1 MNTIATY
8 SIPLASPA
16 PQPPVLRAEK
26 STAPVTVTWKEWLTP
41 KLGRSRQQ
49 EQLQRQRPQDRHG
62 YYDDDDDHDDASPR
76 VTRRQQQ
83 WRNRSASFDI
93 TPTATNTT
101 SISNSVCNKDSELF
115 GGLDRISKSAYTF
128 GATNRNAHRVNGVT
142 GGARNDSL
150 HSSHSRLT
158 TFLLRL
164 YSILPEYCA
173 HLSSTSEDTLL
184 SIGEASKAVDFLEK
198 KNKADHHL
206 SHDTTTK
213 GDRGAA
219 KSPLPS
225 PVLRVSPAS
234 STSAPSSPTHSPTK
248 TLTKDFRSWLSP
260 QQQIVSTAGLAS
272 KWNAKEESEWERFAS
287 PFLNL
292 IAAEC
297 LYARMEHVLDPSR
310 CFSSTGAG
318 AREDSSSNDLKGVDE
333 SEKRIGIRTVERSL
347 FAIPPPFISPADS
360 SKRGSRRLITIYRQI
375 REELVI
381 VGEYLVDP
389 VIGARGAGGGTT
401 TPPAVSSEC
410 NTALKQRDFAA
421 ASLRTTLNALI
432 SFIDAR
438 VVLIR
443 IHGELCFFQVP
454 PSLHLLKDEG
464 SRGLC
469 GQSCKKWI
477 ALAQQCQ
484 TSKEPIS
491 AFVVNEEKVCVPQ
504 RAVSN
509 IMKELKC
516 LELVL
521 TSIGNLLACE

>member
-1 MNTIATY
+1 MNATAIY
-8 SIPLASPA
+8 SIPLAPPA
-16 PQPPVLRAEK
+16 PQPPVLRVEK
-26 STAPVTVTWKEWLTP
+26 KPVTVTWKEWLSP

-49 EQLQRQRPQDRHG
+49 QQLQRQRPHDRNG
-62 YYDDDDDHDDASPR
+62 YNDDDDDDASPR
-76 VTRRQQQ
+76 ATRRQQQ
-83 WRNRSASFDI
+83 RRNRSASFDL
-93 TPTATNTT
+93 TPTTTNTT
-101 SISNSVCNKDSELF
+101 SISNAVGDKDSELLF
-115 GGLDRISKSAYTF
+115 GGRDRISKSAYAF
-128 GATNRNAHRVNGVT
+128 GATNRNAQRGNGVT

-150 HSSHSRLT
+150 HSSHTLLT

-173 HLSSTSEDTLL
+173 HLSLTSEDTLL
-184 SIGEASKAVDFLEK
+184 SMGEASKAVDVLEK
-198 KNKADHHL
+198 KNKADHHM
-206 SHDTTTK
+206 SHDTKTK
-213 GDRGAA
+213 GGRGAG

-225 PVLRVSPAS
+225 PVLRESPAS
-234 STSAPSSPTHSPTK
+234 STSAPSSPAHIPTK
-248 TLTKDFRSWLSP
+248 TLANDFRSWLSP
-260 QQQIVSTAGLAS
+260 QQQRVSTVSMAS
-272 KWNAKEESEWERFAS
+272 KWNANESQWESFAS

-310 CFSSTGAG
+310 CFSSTEAG
-318 AREDSSSNDLKGVDE
+318 GRGDSSSNDLKRVDK
-333 SEKRIGIRTVERSL
+333 SEKRIGVCRAERSL
-347 FAIPPPFISPADS
+347 SAIPLPFVSPADS
-360 SKRGSRRLITIYRQI
+360 SKRGSRRLIAIYRQI

-389 VIGARGAGGGTT
+389 VIGARGAGGGTIYS
-401 TPPAVSSEC
+401 PAVSS
-410 NTALKQRDFAA
+410 AA
-421 ASLRTTLNALI
+421 TSLRTTLNALI

-454 PSLHLLKDEG
+454 PSLHILKDEG
-464 SRGLC
+464 HGLC

-484 TSKEPIS
+484 TSKEQVS
-491 AFVVNEEKVCVPQ
+491 AFVANEEKVCVPQ

-509 IMKELKC
+509 TVKELKC

>member
-1 MNTIATY
+1 MNATAIY
-8 SIPLASPA
+8 SIPLAPPA
-16 PQPPVLRAEK
+16 PQPPALRVEK
-26 STAPVTVTWKEWLTP
+26 NTAPVTVTWKEWLSP

-49 EQLQRQRPQDRHG
+49 QQLQRQRPQNRNG
-62 YYDDDDDHDDASPR
+62 YYDDDDDHDGASPR
-76 VTRRQQQ
+76 ATRRQQQ
-83 WRNRSASFDI
+83 RRNRSASFDL

-101 SISNSVCNKDSELF
+101 SFSNADGDNDSELLF
-115 GGLDRISKSAYTF
+115 GGRDRISKSAYAF
-128 GATNRNAHRVNGVT
+128 SATNRNAHRGNGAT

-150 HSSHSRLT
+150 HSSHSLLT

-164 YSILPEYCA
+164 YTILPEFCA
-173 HLSSTSEDTLL
+173 HLSLTSEDTLL
-184 SIGEASKAVDFLEK
+184 SIGEASKAVDVLEK
-198 KNKADHHL
+198 KNKADHRL
-206 SHDTTTK
+206 SHETTTK
-213 GDRGAA
+213 RGRGAA

-225 PVLRVSPAS
+225 SVLRESPAS
-234 STSAPSSPTHSPTK
+234 STSAPSSPAHSPTK
-248 TLTKDFRSWLSP
+248 TLTNDFRSWLSP
-260 QQQIVSTAGLAS
+260 QQQIVSTVGLAS
-272 KWNAKEESEWERFAS
+272 KCDAKESQWESFAS

-310 CFSSTGAG
+310 CFSSWGG
-318 AREDSSSNDLKGVDE
+318 RKDSSSNDLKGVDK
-333 SEKRIGIRTVERSL
+333 SEKRIVIRRAEGSL
-347 FAIPPPFISPADS
+347 SAIPPPISPADS

-401 TPPAVSSEC
+401 SLPVVSSEC
-410 NTALKQRDFAA
+410 NTALEQRDFAA
-421 ASLRTTLNALI
+421 ASVRTTLNALI

-464 SRGLC
+464 SHGLC

-484 TSKEPIS
+484 TSNEQVS
-491 AFVVNEEKVCVPQ
+491 ALVVNEENVCVTQ